1 MACIRLT
8 VDFHTQEGAT
18 RCLPPEDDDD
28 NLQTRCVSFRTLP
41 DVPEPP
47 KPPKVRASRFRG
59 AADLANLIAPYGTAK
74 DPLGAMGA
82 AVRPPQENTVAVKV
96 VWVPPHDNGAPIKGY
111 RVERAKAFRKN
122 NRAPIAE
129 ANWTQV
135 RALKHDERDIT
146 DVPPTNHRLYWYRI
160 VCHNKVGVSDP
171 GIASKIDLTDEATEV
186 HPNLRPLSLVEA
198 PAPAPSLLE
207 APSTLLEA
215 SVASRPSKLLAVE
228 AVASLLEAPEA
239 AAPPTPAP
247 EAPDVIPSPRPL
259 PKLKRPKKRSEPTGG
274 VLDGGVFFTP
284 LKTAKPLP
292 RSKVKS
298 TFR

>member
-1 MACIRLT
+1 
-8 VDFHTQEGAT
+8 
-18 RCLPPEDDDD
+18 
-28 NLQTRCVSFRTLP
+28 
-41 DVPEPP
+41 
-47 KPPKVRASRFRG
+47 
-59 AADLANLIAPYGTAK
+59 
-74 DPLGAMGA
+74 MGA
-82 AVRPPQENTVAVKV
+82 AVRPPQENTVAVKI

-171 GIASKIDLTDEATEV
+171 GVASKIDLTDEATEL
-186 HPNLRPLSLVEA
+186 HPNLRPLLMEVEA

-207 APSTLLEA
+207 APSALLEA

-239 AAPPTPAP
+239 VAPPAPAP
-247 EAPDVIPSPRPL
+247 EVPSPRPL
-259 PKLKRPKKRSEPTGG
+259 PKLKKKKRSEPTGG

>member
-1 MACIRLT
+1 
-8 VDFHTQEGAT
+8 
-18 RCLPPEDDDD
+18 
-28 NLQTRCVSFRTLP
+28 
-41 DVPEPP
+41 
-47 KPPKVRASRFRG
+47 
-59 AADLANLIAPYGTAK
+59 
-74 DPLGAMGA
+74 MGA
-82 AVRPPQENTVAVKV
+82 AVRPPEQNTVAVKV

-160 VCHNKVGVSDP
+160 VCHNKVGISDP
-171 GIASKIDLTDEATEV
+171 GVASKIDLTDEATEV

>member
-1 MACIRLT
+1 MIQ
-8 VDFHTQEGAT
+8 DE
-18 RCLPPEDDDD
+18 
-28 NLQTRCVSFRTLP
+28 
-41 DVPEPP
+41 
-47 KPPKVRASRFRG
+47 RAV
-59 AADLANLIAPYGTAK
+59 NLIS
-74 DPLGAMGA
+74 
-82 AVRPPQENTVAVKV
+82 
-96 VWVPPHDNGAPIKGY
+96 
-111 RVERAKAFRKN
+111 
-122 NRAPIAE
+122 
-129 ANWTQV
+129 TQ
-135 RALKHDERDIT
+135 
-146 DVPPTNHRLYWYRI
+146 VPPTNHRLYWYRI

-171 GIASKIDLTDEATEV
+171 GVASKIDLTDEATEV

-207 APSTLLEA
+207 VPSALAGASLLEA

-239 AAPPTPAP
+239 VAPPAPAP
-247 EAPDVIPSPRPL
+247 EVPSPRPL